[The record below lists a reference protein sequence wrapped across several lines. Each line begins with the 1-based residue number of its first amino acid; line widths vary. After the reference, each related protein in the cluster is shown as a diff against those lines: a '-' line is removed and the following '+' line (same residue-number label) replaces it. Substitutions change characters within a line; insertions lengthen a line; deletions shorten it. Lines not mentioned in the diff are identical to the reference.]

1 MSNIRKFSCLE
12 CKHEWIIPFGPILP
26 GNCPRCGSIKFLAMT
41 EAKGHKDSWGRGAST
56 RLGRS
61 LGRRKGEDNEQEK

>member
-1 MSNIRKFSCLE
+1 MSNLRKFSCLQ

-26 GNCPRCGSIKFLAMT
+26 GNCPNCGSIKFLAMT
-41 EAKGHKDSWGRGAST
+41 EAKDQKDSRGRASST

-61 LGRRKGEDNEQEK
+61 LGRKKGMEDNKEK